1 MTMSTKIWLSPPH
14 MSGLEEKYV
23 REAFDTNWIAP
34 LGPNVDGFE
43 QELSQYLDGTHIA
56 VLGSGTAAIH
66 LALVL
71 LGVKPRDEVIAADF
85 TFIATANPILYQGAT
100 PVFVDSEMQTW
111 NMDPELLEEAIVDR
125 MKKSKKPKAIIFVDV
140 YGMSANI
147 EALVRISLKYDIPL
161 IEDSAESLGS
171 KYNGRHCG
179 TYGAMGILSF
189 NGNKIITTSGGGALV
204 SGDPDYARQARFL
217 ASQAKENTL
226 HFEHSQLGY
235 NYRMSNVLAGIGRGQ
250 LEVIEERVAAHR
262 NNNQRYREL
271 LSDIPGLIF
280 QSEPDEK
287 YFSNYWLTSIII
299 GEPDDRFNS
308 QSVIQALGQDNI
320 DSRPLMKPMHM
331 QQVFKDHP
339 AYLNGNSTYLFNN
352 GLCLPSGSSLT
363 DADIDRIVGGIRS
376 VRGKR

>member
-1 MTMSTKIWLSPPH
+1 MSTKIWLSPPH